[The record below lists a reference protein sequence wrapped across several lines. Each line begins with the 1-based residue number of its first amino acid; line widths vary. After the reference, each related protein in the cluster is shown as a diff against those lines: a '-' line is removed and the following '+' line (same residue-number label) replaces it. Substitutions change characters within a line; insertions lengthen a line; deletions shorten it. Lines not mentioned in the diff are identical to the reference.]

1 MPPSSSSVV
10 LLSYARPTSKG
21 SSGTAQPATQRLLSL
36 KPKRRARPSHAPSSS
51 FAEVSAARSQ
61 ARGAER
67 IRDNRFPTRGPESI
81 SRSPLQRRHIH
92 QAWGPVLRRQLEEEV
107 AQTPRDLRESLR
119 DEAVAWFLPLK
130 PKPLARPTQAPISK
144 LQSRVVERARNNLRP
159 TRRKDEEGLQTPR
172 DLQAARHDE
181 AVATTYRSWYR
192 RREHTECIRQSDL
205 EDWLADNQPLFD
217 KLDVQVNMDL
227 VLDVFNE
234 KKEPLPF
241 EERMLQ
247 GNEFFNLRYCPQY
260 SPHADDRIGL
270 FLRLLHHNMPMV
282 SVAPVWSP
290 KYNAWKPPT
299 SSTVSG
305 FVCLFTPRFK
315 EVLGECP
322 SLWKWQTAAEWFLRM
337 WCPDGENNDVRWN
350 DATRDHGIWSLTTFE
365 CRQIAYVTTHQY
377 ACVLLQYN
385 ALSS

>member
-1 MPPSSSSVV
+1 MRLAPASQRYLQPDLKREGPSASETIASRHGGQNPSVAV
-10 LLSYARPTSKG
+10 PSRDGGFTRRGAPSRDG
-21 SSGTAQPATQRLLSL
+21 SW
-36 KPKRRARPSHAPSSS
+36 KRRSHRP
-51 FAEVSAARSQ
+51 
-61 ARGAER
+61 
-67 IRDNRFPTRGPESI
+67 
-81 SRSPLQRRHIH
+81 
-92 QAWGPVLRRQLEEEV
+92 
-107 AQTPRDLRESLR
+107 PRDLRESLR
-119 DEAVAWFLPLK
+119 DEAVARLLPLK
-130 PKPLARPTQAPISK
+130 PKALARPTQAPSFK
-144 LQSRVVERARNNLRP
+144 LQPRVVERTRNNLRP
-159 TRRKDEEGLQTPR
+159 TRRKDEE
-172 DLQAARHDE
+172 
-181 AVATTYRSWYR
+181 ATQ
-192 RREHTECIRQSDL
+192 REHTECIRQSDL

-247 GNEFFNLRYCPQY
+247 GNEFFNLRCFPKY
-260 SPHADDRIGL
+260 SPHAGDRIGL

-315 EVLGECP
+315 EVLGESP
-322 SLWKWQTAAEWFLRM
+322 SLWKWQTAAEWFLRT
-337 WCPDGENNDVRWN
+337 WCPDGKINDVRWN
-350 DATRDHGIWSLTTFE
+350 DATREGGIWSLTTFE

>member
-1 MPPSSSSVV
+1 M
-10 LLSYARPTSKG
+10 
-21 SSGTAQPATQRLLSL
+21 
-36 KPKRRARPSHAPSSS
+36 
-51 FAEVSAARSQ
+51 
-61 ARGAER
+61 
-67 IRDNRFPTRGPESI
+67 
-81 SRSPLQRRHIH
+81 
-92 QAWGPVLRRQLEEEV
+92 
-107 AQTPRDLRESLR
+107 
-119 DEAVAWFLPLK
+119 
-130 PKPLARPTQAPISK
+130 
-144 LQSRVVERARNNLRP
+144 VERTRNNLRP
-159 TRRKDEEGLQTPR
+159 TRRKDEEGLQKPR

-181 AVATTYRSWYR
+181 AVATIYCSWQR
-192 RREHTECIRQSDL
+192 QREHTECIRQSDL

-247 GNEFFNLRYCPQY
+247 GNEFFNLRYFPKY
-260 SPHADDRIGL
+260 SPHAGDRIGL

-305 FVCLFTPRFK
+305 FVYLFTPRFK
-315 EVLGECP
+315 EVLGESP

-337 WCPDGENNDVRWN
+337 WCPDGKNNGVKWN
-350 DATRDHGIWSLTTFE
+350 DATREDGIWSLTTFE